1 MDPTTSISTVCG
13 GFRRQ
18 YVHLWWCRQAQ
29 VHANDLQRYNL
40 RNKAY
45 TLTRSMR
52 DGSGLML
59 IQSPVHGRKYVQLGT
74 FHVAEPLIVPLSLR
88 VKCTCLVVTMEPTG
102 CAIYIPLNLVSLPP
116 CIDCQFLTICMQEY
130 FVQCL
135 WLNYMQLHTQ
145 TLQKNETIGSIQRLT
160 SGHSFTANS
169 S

>member
-1 MDPTTSISTVCG
+1 MDGHNTWDNLYEFNFKIQLWKKLETIGWIPPHRYRQSVVVFDDNMFIFGGVDKPKSTPMI
-13 GFRRQ
+13 
-18 YVHLWWCRQAQ
+18 Y
-29 VHANDLQRYNL
+29 
-40 RNKAY
+40 
-45 TLTRSMR
+45 S
-52 DGSGLML
+52 
-59 IQSPVHGRKYVQLGT
+59 
-74 FHVAEPLIVPLSLR
+74 EPLIVPLSLR